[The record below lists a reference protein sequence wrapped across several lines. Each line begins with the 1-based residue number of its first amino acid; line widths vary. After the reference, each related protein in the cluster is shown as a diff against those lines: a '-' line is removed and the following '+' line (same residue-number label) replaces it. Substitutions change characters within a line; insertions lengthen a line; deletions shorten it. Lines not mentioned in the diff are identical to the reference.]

1 MDYHPN
7 LIAGSLRSRKTK
19 VIGLIVPDSSNAL
32 FADISRK
39 IEELS
44 SLAGYTIMLGNSS
57 YNYDNE
63 FKILKVLHS
72 KRVDGLFIMPS
83 TTNTEYFN
91 SLSKWKLPFV
101 IIHHF
106 LPNIKADF
114 VLLDNFR
121 GTYDAVKYLLD
132 LGHKRI
138 GYIDRPYDLPHS
150 LQRLDGYKKALG
162 EAGIK
167 YDTGLIVRGDFNYQG
182 GFNAMKRLLNQRSI
196 PTAVIAFNDVS
207 AIGALK
213 AIEDIGLNVPKD
225 ISLIGFDNISL
236 CSFMTPQLTTINFP
250 TDKMAETAVKI
261 LLEKIN
267 SPDVEKMIKKVLP
280 LKLIIRESTSK
291 ISNRLI

>member
-39 IEELS
+39 IEEMS

-57 YNYDNE
+57 YDYDNE

-72 KRVDGLFIMPS
+72 RRIDGLIIMPS
-83 TTNTEYFN
+83 TTNTEYFD

-101 IIHHF
+101 IIHHI

-121 GTYDAVKYLLD
+121 GTYDATKYLLD

-138 GYIDRPYDLPHS
+138 GYIDRPYSLPHS

-167 YDTGLIVRGDFNYQG
+167 NDTGLIVRGDFNYQG
-182 GFNAMKRLLNQRSI
+182 GFDAMKRLLNQRSI

-250 TDKMAETAVKI
+250 TDRMAEAAVKI

-267 SPDVEKMIKKVLP
+267 NPEVKIKGQMVLP
-280 LKLIIRESTSK
+280 LELIIRESTSK
-291 ISNRLI
+291 ISK